1 VPDTGDRQAIVVVV
15 VEDGSEVVMG
25 PVQARR
31 PDLRLVE
38 ALARAQLIA
47 RRCGCRLVL
56 RDVSADLRG
65 LLELVGLAD
74 VLGDSSEAR
83 REAELRE
90 QLGVEEVVQPG
101 DPPG

>member
-1 VPDTGDRQAIVVVV
+1 VHDTGDTQAIVVVV
-15 VEDGSEVVMG
+15 VGDGSEVVMG

-31 PDLRLVE
+31 PDLGLVE

-74 VLGDSSEAR
+74 VLAEAR

>member
-25 PVQARR
+25 PVHARR

-38 ALARAQLIA
+38 ALARSQLIA
-47 RRCGCRLVL
+47 SRCGCRLVL

-74 VLGDSSEAR
+74 VLAPEPR

>member
-1 VPDTGDRQAIVVVV
+1 MHDTGDTQAIVVVV
-15 VEDGSEVVMG
+15 VGDGSEVVMG

-31 PDLRLVE
+31 PDLGLVE

-74 VLGDSSEAR
+74 VLAEAR